1 MVSLPV
7 LVLAP
12 GSAAVDAPPAHD
24 DTGGCA
30 APLPLTGARA
40 ASPSP
45 SWQDQLRRAARSA
58 AELQAMG
65 LRLSDDERAAIA
77 RFAQDGGLPLQVT
90 PHFRALIDDNDPAC
104 PIRRQVVPRLA
115 ELATSSWDRR
125 DPLGEEDLEVAPFL
139 VHRYPDRV
147 LLLATDRCAAYCRFC
162 TRKRMVGQGPTPR
175 PEHLDSAIQYISEH
189 RDVHEVIVS
198 GGDALLLSDDR
209 LADLLSR
216 LRAIPHLDVIR
227 IASRMLAFCPQR
239 VTDTLP
245 ALLRGPEGP
254 GPATYLLSHF
264 NHEKEVTHPATRAA
278 LARLVDGGV
287 PILNQTVLLKG
298 VNDDRDALVRLF
310 RALTRQR
317 VRPYY
322 LHQAD
327 LAPGTE
333 DFRVPLLDAR
343 ALYASLRGALSGLSI
358 PTFVVDLPGGAGKA
372 PLYPDPIVAVDDDKI
387 TLRSWQGRLV
397 DYPRR

>member
-7 LVLAP
+7 LSSALVSAP
-12 GSAAVDAPPAHD
+12 SNDDDDGSCTPVSTAAAA
-24 DTGGCA
+24 TTTTS
-30 APLPLTGARA
+30 APLTWRE
-40 ASPSP
+40 
-45 SWQDQLRRAARSA
+45 QLRHAARTA
-58 AELQAMG
+58 ADLEAMG
-65 LRLSDDERAAIA
+65 LRLTDDERAAIA
-77 RFAQDGGLPLQVT
+77 RFAQGGLPLQVT
-90 PHFRALIDDNDPAC
+90 PHYRSLVDDDDPRD
-104 PIRRQVVPRLA
+104 PLRVQIVPRMS
-115 ELATSSWDRR
+115 ELQPSSWDRR
-125 DPLGEEDLEVAPFL
+125 DPLGEEELEAVPFL

-162 TRKRMVGQGPTPR
+162 TRKRLVGQGPSPQ
-175 PEHLDSAIQYISEH
+175 PEHLDAAIDYIANH
-189 RDVHEVIVS
+189 LDIHEVIVS
-198 GGDALLLSDDR
+198 GGDALLLSDER
-209 LADLLSR
+209 LSSLLSR
-216 LRAIPHLDVIR
+216 LRAIRHLDVIR

-239 VTDTLP
+239 VTDALP
-245 ALLRGPEGP
+245 GLLRGDDSD

-264 NHEKEVTHPATRAA
+264 NHEKEVDNAATKTAI
-278 LARLVDGGV
+278 ARLVDGGV

-310 RALTRQR
+310 RALTKNR

-333 DFRVPLLDAR
+333 AFRVPLLEAR

-358 PTFVVDLPGGAGKA
+358 PTFVVDLPGGAGKV
-372 PLYPDPIVAVDDDKI
+372 PLYPDPVEAVDDDKV

-397 DYPRR
+397 DYPRH